1 VFEIG
6 DQIVH
11 VFDADRQT
19 ANEIAPEAVSDKTA
33 PRSSISSWPRNGR
46 CFGATSDRGA
56 LQVFGFSPTNQ
67 LTRPE

>member
-11 VFDADRQT
+11 VLNADRQA

-46 CFGATSDRGA
+46 CFGPPAIGA
-56 LQVFGFSPTNQ
+56 HCKSLDFRQQIN
-67 LTRPE
+67 